1 MEAINQSFVPKQI
14 QEIGFLGSMKAN
26 VYIAQNGYRKLDVTS
41 ASPVNNFR
49 FGDDLELEAGLFT
62 IGADAPFTYAGDYF
76 TREGSSSSS
85 SSSSSAG
92 GASVVVPLPT
102 VFADHDCSNLLI
114 RDASAVG
121 FLSYLVFVP
130 TDEIYF
136 IDNYYSDDSVEF
148 QPTVDVVDP
157 PGGDCAA

>member
-1 MEAINQSFVPKQI
+1 MESINQSFVPEQI

-26 VYIAQNGYRKLDVTS
+26 VYIAQNGFRKLDVTS
-41 ASPVNNFR
+41 ASPINNFR

-76 TREGSSSSS
+76 TRESSSSS
-85 SSSSSAG
+85 STAASSATTVG
-92 GASVVVPLPT
+92 PLPT
-102 VFADHDCSNLLI
+102 VFADHDCSTLII
-114 RDASAVG
+114 RDASSVG

-136 IDNYYSDDSVEF
+136 IDNYYSDDLVEF
-148 QPTVDVVDP
+148 EPTVDVVDP